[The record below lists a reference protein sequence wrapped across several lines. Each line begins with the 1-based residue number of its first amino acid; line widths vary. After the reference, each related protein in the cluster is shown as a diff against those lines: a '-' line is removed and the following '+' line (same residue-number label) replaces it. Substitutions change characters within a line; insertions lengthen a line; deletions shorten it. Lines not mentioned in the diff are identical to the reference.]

1 MSLIRYVVMYLYC
14 RMFDLFM
21 YFYKVLVLKFFL
33 YSINII
39 VFDILQRLLIIFIE
53 KLFIFKSFEGEFILV
68 GNVDGYGKKIIMF
81 DGVQ

>member
-1 MSLIRYVVMYLYC
+1 MSLIRYVIMYLYR

-21 YFYKVLVLKFFL
+21 YFYKVYVLKFFL
-33 YSINII
+33 YSINI

>member
-1 MSLIRYVVMYLYC
+1 MSLIRYLVMYLYR
-14 RMFDLFM
+14 RMFDLLM
-21 YFYKVLVLKFFL
+21 YFYKVKVLKFFL
-33 YSINII
+33 YSINI

>member
-1 MSLIRYVVMYLYC
+1 MSLIRYVFVYLYC

-33 YSINII
+33 YSINI

>member
-1 MSLIRYVVMYLYC
+1 MSLIRYVIMYQYC
-14 RMFDLFM
+14 RIIDLFM

-33 YSINII
+33 YSINI